1 MLEQVKGFWPRAAR
15 IVVSGTAALVGVALI
30 GGVLSAN
37 TEAQA
42 TQTNDVQLIA
52 FADPVPGHDVNS
64 PFGFRKLPWEKKS
77 RLHEGVDIA
86 APKGAPV
93 VATTDGVISKVGVSP
108 TYGEFVEVAHGG
120 GMTSKYAHLSGVVSG
135 VAPGQLVAEGEKI
148 AMVGSTGRSTGPH
161 LHFEMRKDGEPM
173 DPSRFMGRT
182 FAENSLPFADALR
195 LTRLGQAGSW
205 AKAKYKILH
214 TSGS

>member
-1 MLEQVKGFWPRAAR
+1 MFEQVKGLWPRAAR
-15 IVVSGTAALVGVALI
+15 IVVSGTAALVGVALV

-77 RLHEGVDIA
+77 RLHAGVDIA

-93 VATTDGVISKVGVSP
+93 VATTDGVVAKVGVSP
-108 TYGEFVEVAHGG
+108 TYGQFIEVAHGSG
-120 GMTSKYAHLSGVVSG
+120 LVSKYAHLSATMPG
-135 VAPGQLVAEGEKI
+135 VAPGLPVEEGEKI
-148 AMVGSTGRSTGPH
+148 ALVGSTGRSTGPH
-161 LHFEMRKDGEPM
+161 LHFEMRKDGQPM
-173 DPSRFMGRT
+173 DPDRFMGRT
-182 FAENSLPFADALR
+182 FNADVLPVALA
-195 LTRLGQAGSW
+195 QAGSW
-205 AKAKYKILH
+205 AKAMLGGKR
-214 TSGS
+214 SS

>member
-1 MLEQVKGFWPRAAR
+1 M
-15 IVVSGTAALVGVALI
+15 SGTVALAGLALI
-30 GGVLSAN
+30 GGALSAN

-42 TQTNDVQLIA
+42 TQTRTVQLIA
-52 FADPVPGHDVNS
+52 FADPVPGHEVNS

-77 RLHEGVDIA
+77 RLHAGVDIA
-86 APKGAPV
+86 APKGTFV

-108 TYGEFVEVAHGG
+108 TYGEFVEVAHGA
-120 GMTSKYAHLSGVVSG
+120 GMTSKYAHLSGTVAG
-135 VAPGQLVAEGEKI
+135 VAPGLPVAEGEKI

-173 DPSRFMGRT
+173 DPGSFMGRT
-182 FAENSLPFADALR
+182 FAENSLPFADAFR
-195 LTRLGQAGSW
+195 LTRLGQAGAW

-214 TSGS
+214 ESGS